1 MARTGTEG
9 RRCEYHPSILQ
20 ASESV
25 RPLLGVA
32 CLLAPGM
39 ALGRGRLEVVV
50 VEHDG
55 LSRRLARSTTASE
68 GLRNCSVD
76 SEVGGP
82 NTWPLL
88 ASVRFH

>member
-1 MARTGTEG
+1 MSSILRFFRRPKAYVRYWGWLVCWHLEG
-9 RRCEYHPSILQ
+9 RW
-20 ASESV
+20 
-25 RPLLGVA
+25 
-32 CLLAPGM
+32 
-39 ALGRGRLEVVV
+39 GRGTLEVVV

-82 NTWPLL
+82 NTWPVL

>member
-1 MARTGTEG
+1 MSTILRFF
-9 RRCEYHPSILQ
+9 RRPKAY
-20 ASESV
+20 V
-25 RPLLGVA
+25 RYWGWLV
-32 CLLAPGM
+32 CWH
-39 ALGRGRLEVVV
+39 LEVV

-76 SEVGGP
+76 SQVGGP
-82 NTWPLL
+82 NTWPVL